1 MTSRLKLVLAVI
13 AVAATASG
21 AFAYLGG
28 EVRETG
34 DYRTARVLR
43 GPIFDTIAATGT
55 VSAVA
60 LVQVSSQ
67 LSGQVR
73 ELHVDYNS
81 PVKRGDLLALI
92 APETFAARVEE
103 PTAELA
109 TARVGIA
116 AATAHRERSRR
127 DLDIA
132 REQATVLRAQTQATR
147 ATAEL
152 ARREVERKRSLGR
165 SDAVSA
171 VDRDRA
177 ESEHL
182 RALAALAAAEA
193 QERVHQATIAAGEA
207 SLLVAEVQ
215 VKSAEAI
222 VAQREAA
229 VRQAQVDLDRTRIT
243 APIDG
248 IVIER
253 NVDVGQTV
261 AASLQ
266 APTLFTIAQDLS
278 QLQIEAYVDETDIG
292 RVREG
297 QRATFA
303 VGAYPGA
310 VFDGHVVQ
318 IRKAPQLIQNVVT
331 YIVVVATG
339 NTDSRLLPGMTA
351 TLKIAAAS
359 FEDAL
364 LVPNAALRFRLLAGE
379 DDVRTARPEGTAN
392 AARAGRRSG
401 QSASDPKGA
410 ESGTVYKLDTSGI
423 LQPVTVRLG
432 ISDGRFTQVLAGDLK
447 SGDSLAIGHVRQ
459 AAESRRSVIL
469 PRL

>member
-1 MTSRLKLVLAVI
+1 MTSRLKLVLVLVAL
-13 AVAATASG
+13 AATASG

-28 EVRETG
+28 DVREAG
-34 DYRTARVLR
+34 DYRTARVQR
-43 GPIFDTIAATGT
+43 GPIVDTIAATGT
-55 VSAVA
+55 VTAVA

-67 LSGQVR
+67 LSGQIR

-81 PVKRGDLLALI
+81 RVKQGDLLALI
-92 APETFAARVEE
+92 APETFAARVDEAA
-103 PTAELA
+103 AELA

-116 AATAHRERSRR
+116 SAAAQRERARR

-132 REQATVLRAQTQATR
+132 REQQAVLRAQTQATR

-215 VKSAEAI
+215 VKSAEAV

-248 IVIER
+248 VVIER
-253 NVDVGQTV
+253 NIDVGQTV

-278 QLQIEAYVDETDIG
+278 KLQIEAYVDETDIG

-297 QRATFA
+297 QGVAFT

-310 VFDGHVVQ
+310 EFAGQVTQ
-318 IRKAPQLIQNVVT
+318 IRLAPQLVQNVVT
-331 YIVVVATG
+331 YIVVIATSNADG
-339 NTDSRLLPGMTA
+339 RLLPGMTA
-351 TLKIAAAS
+351 TLKIAAARVA
-359 FEDAL
+359 DAL
-364 LVPNAALRFRLLAGE
+364 LVPNAALRFRLAIESQVGASRL
-379 DDVRTARPEGTAN
+379 EGSRGAS
-392 AARAGRRSG
+392 RAGRHAG
-401 QSASDPKGA
+401 QTAADSKGV
-410 ESGTVYKLDTSGI
+410 ERGVVFRLDAAGV
-423 LQPVTVRLG
+423 LHPVPLRLG
-432 ISDGRFTQVLAGDLK
+432 ISDGQFTEVVAGDLK
-447 SGDSLAIGHVRQ
+447 SGDELATGHVRQ
-459 AAESRRSVIL
+459 AAEGRRNVIL